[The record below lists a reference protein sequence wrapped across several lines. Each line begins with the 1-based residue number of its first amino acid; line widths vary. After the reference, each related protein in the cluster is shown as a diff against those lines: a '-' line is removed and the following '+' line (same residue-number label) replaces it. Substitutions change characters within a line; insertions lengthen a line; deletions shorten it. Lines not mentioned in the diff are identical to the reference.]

1 MKLLSTYCSD
11 DDRKKAEVFHVND
24 YTYRVV
30 VKADT
35 GTHYSSTFVDEET
48 ADNFAESWVL

>member
-11 DDRKKAEVFHVND
+11 DDKKKAEVFHVND

-35 GTHYSSTFVDEET
+35 GTHYSTTFVDEET
-48 ADNFAESWVL
+48 AENFAESWVL

>member
-1 MKLLSTYCSD
+1 MKLLSTHCSEH
-11 DDRKKAEVFHVND
+11 DRKKAEVFRVNE

-35 GTHYSSTFVDEET
+35 GTHYSTTFVDEET
-48 ADNFAESWVL
+48 AENFAESWVL